1 MHIKK
6 LDGHI
11 IRGRLDMINIVQ
23 KAKVACMLPVYIN
36 REVFS
41 ERVKNIEEAPE
52 TENVIVEKDS
62 VSKEIFLRFK
72 GERFNISHEDLKI
85 NATFDPS
92 IVVYTEGFLPNRYVA
107 ILMLNFEFPH
117 DLELSILLKFLD
129 VFRRLQTDKCFSVT
143 GLCTD
148 TLQLSPNDIIQ
159 FFLDNAVLIP
169 EMIEG
174 INKMITFQ
182 IVVMATTP
190 SDDDLYNL
198 ATISDPDEILTST
211 YVGKFLEENAYK
223 RWKNSGTTLVFHR
236 NAGAFVFDGSNKNFK
251 EWVSKKPKA
260 LDGSIERRIHMARLL
275 VFQKAVLHYFRIDII
290 NNFRNLRLDK
300 DRQGLINR
308 IGEVREYMLQFSN
321 RYRYSEEI
329 GEGTMAVEIM
339 KMWRRVM
346 LIDAL
351 FSEVYEKLSELE
363 QYMVTIATNDQT
375 RAISWL
381 QLIFVGGTA
390 GSIAISLLTQTSNWK
405 FSLLV
410 TVTTSVCFGFLTWI
424 LLKRSKA
431 L

>member
-1 MHIKK
+1 
-6 LDGHI
+6 
-11 IRGRLDMINIVQ
+11 MINIVQ
-23 KAKVACMLPVYIN
+23 KAKIACMLPFYIN
-36 REVFS
+36 KDVFS
-41 ERVKNIEEAPE
+41 ERLKKIEEAPE
-52 TENVIVEKDS
+52 TEKVIVEKDP
-62 VSKEIFLRFK
+62 VYNETFFRFK
-72 GERFNISHEDLKI
+72 GKIFNISHEALKI

-92 IVVYTEGFLPNRYVA
+92 IVVYTEDFLPNKYVA
-107 ILMLNFEFPH
+107 ILLLKFEFPQT

-129 VFRRLQTDKCFSVT
+129 DFRRLKNDNCFSVT
-143 GLCTD
+143 GLCPD
-148 TLQLSPNDIIQ
+148 TLRRSTNEIIR
-159 FFLDNAVLIP
+159 FLLDSALLIP
-169 EMIEG
+169 EMVDG
-174 INKMITFQ
+174 INKMITFH
-182 IVVMATTP
+182 IVVMTTTP
-190 SDDDLYNL
+190 SDDDLYYL
-198 ATISDPDEILTST
+198 ATISDPDEVLTSA
-211 YVGKFLEENAYK
+211 YVSRFLKENAYK
-223 RWKNSGTTLVFHR
+223 RWQNSGTTLVFHR
-236 NAGAFVFDGSNKNFK
+236 NAGAFVIDGSNKNFK

-290 NNFRNLRLDK
+290 NNFRNLRLEK

-329 GEGTMAVEIM
+329 GDGTMAVEIM
-339 KMWRRVM
+339 KIWRRVM

-363 QYMVTIATNDQT
+363 QYMVTVSTNDQT

-381 QLIFVGGTA
+381 QIIFVGGTA

-405 FSLLV
+405 FSLSV
-410 TVTTSVCFGFLTWI
+410 TVTTAVLFGFLTLI